1 MKNSPAAAFFYPNLF
16 IKKGNLLDENV
27 FMYCEEPILAK
38 TLQNK
43 GYKALYVDEVT
54 AYHQH
59 ISSQKPSSNAARMIA
74 FLKSRKYYIKNYSGY
89 NSLECILAIFIRNLQ
104 LIIWKVKEKYGI
116 HKKNPLMYIGIY
128 WLFYFQ
134 EPLFLA
140 RQFFSWFL
148 PFTFSY

>member
-1 MKNSPAAAFFYPNLF
+1 M
-16 IKKGNLLDENV
+16 
-27 FMYCEEPILAK
+27 
-38 TLQNK
+38 QNK

-59 ISSQKPSSNAARMIA
+59 ISSQKPSSSAARMIA

-116 HKKNPLMYIGIY
+116 HKK
-128 WLFYFQ
+128 
-134 EPLFLA
+134 
-140 RQFFSWFL
+140 
-148 PFTFSY
+148 TH

>member
-1 MKNSPAAAFFYPNLF
+1 
-16 IKKGNLLDENV
+16 
-27 FMYCEEPILAK
+27 MYCEEPILAK

-59 ISSQKPSSNAARMIA
+59 ISSQKPSSSAARMIA

-116 HKKNPLMYIGIY
+116 HKK
-128 WLFYFQ
+128 
-134 EPLFLA
+134 
-140 RQFFSWFL
+140 
-148 PFTFSY
+148 TH